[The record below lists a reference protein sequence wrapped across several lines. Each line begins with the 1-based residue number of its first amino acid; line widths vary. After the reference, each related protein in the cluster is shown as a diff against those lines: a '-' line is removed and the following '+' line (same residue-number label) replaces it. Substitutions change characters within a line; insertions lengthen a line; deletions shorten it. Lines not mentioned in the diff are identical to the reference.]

1 MLCWCVSLN
10 NTTHHS
16 SPSAKIWNLVY
27 RLGNT
32 DHIAH
37 NTANPQTHA
46 SAMEGAAK
54 IAANGW
60 HVWVEHH
67 TTGER
72 VYDSSPGGSTEPA
85 DPVMETALALVA
97 QKHLG
102 VEFGPAR
109 LGDHPASRSCTIRG
123 IKAALT
129 AAYRAGQAASGLA
142 DAAH

>member
-1 MLCWCVSLN
+1 MSLN
-10 NTTHHS
+10 THPS
-16 SPSAKIWNLVY
+16 SPSAKNWNLVY
-27 RLGNT
+27 KLGNT

-37 NTANPQTHA
+37 NSANPQTHA

-72 VYDSSPGGSTEPA
+72 AYDSSPGGSAEPG
-85 DPVMETALALVA
+85 DPIMESALALVA
-97 QKHLG
+97 QEHLG

-109 LGDHPASRSCTIRG
+109 LGDPASRSCTIRG

-129 AAYRAGQAASGLA
+129 AAYRAGQAASGVA